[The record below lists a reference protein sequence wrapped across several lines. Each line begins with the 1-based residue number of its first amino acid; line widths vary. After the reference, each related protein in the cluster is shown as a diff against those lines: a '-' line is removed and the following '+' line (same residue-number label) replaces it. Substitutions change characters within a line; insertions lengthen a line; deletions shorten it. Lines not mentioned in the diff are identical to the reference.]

1 MASEPNPWGLAVGDR
16 VTHAAFGKGTILS
29 LKNMKH
35 EESASARVKFET
47 AGEKELLLTFAKLS
61 KI

>member
-1 MASEPNPWGLAVGDR
+1 
-16 VTHAAFGKGTILS
+16 
-29 LKNMKH
+29 MKH
-35 EESASARVKFET
+35 EESASARVKFDT